1 MRRWGGHGP
10 PKFARSREIRGGR
23 RYSVGG
29 MTDSDRRAEE
39 AAQAIYDE
47 QESNARTTGDG
58 GPREEENASEFADQ
72 AEEESDEAAED

>member
-1 MRRWGGHGP
+1 
-10 PKFARSREIRGGR
+10 
-23 RYSVGG
+23 